1 MARPRGSDGT
11 RTRERI
17 LDVAQ
22 ELFTQQGY
30 EKTSLRDI
38 AERLQITKAALY
50 YYFQRKEDILIE
62 LHLRLHT
69 LGESIIT
76 ELEAAPDGAARVAIW
91 PRLANEMIDFMV
103 DNRELLLLHNRNRHA
118 FESLDPA
125 VLEDG
130 RDVEARFARIL
141 SSPTMALRERV
152 RMAAMVGVITEVFGE
167 NAAGFEDDPPE
178 ELADL
183 VREAIADLT
192 PVPQNSRRRGGAR
205 SVTAQPAE
213 NSTQAPARS
222 PSSRKTGSAPRRSET
237 GMQHRPPT
245 RAKST

>member
-1 MARPRGSDGT
+1 MARPPGSDGSQ
-11 RTRERI
+11 TRERI

-22 ELFTQQGY
+22 ELFTRQGY
-30 EKTSLRDI
+30 DKTSLRDI

-50 YYFQRKEDILIE
+50 YYFPRKEDILLE

-69 LGESIIT
+69 LGETVIA

-103 DNRELLLLHNRNRHA
+103 DNRELLLLHNRNRSA
-118 FESLDPA
+118 FESLEPA
-125 VLEDG
+125 MFQDG
-130 RDVEARFARIL
+130 RDVEARFERIL
-141 SSPTMALRERV
+141 ASPAMALRERV

-167 NAAGFEDDPPE
+167 SAAAFEDVPPE

-192 PVPQNSRRRGGAR
+192 RVPAS
-205 SVTAQPAE
+205 QPHV
-213 NSTQAPARS
+213 
-222 PSSRKTGSAPRRSET
+222 SA
-237 GMQHRPPT
+237 
-245 RAKST
+245 

>member
-1 MARPRGSDGT
+1 MSRPPGSHGAQ
-11 RTRERI
+11 TRERI
-17 LDVAQ
+17 LEVAQ
-22 ELFTQQGY
+22 ELFTRQGY
-30 EKTSLRDI
+30 DKTSLRDI
-38 AERLQITKAALY
+38 AERLQMTKAALY
-50 YYFQRKEDILIE
+50 YYFQRKEEILIA

-69 LGESIIT
+69 LGESVIA
-76 ELEAAPDGAARVAIW
+76 ELETAPDGAARAAIW

-103 DNRELLLLHNRNRHA
+103 DNRDLLLLHNRNRSA

-167 NAAGFEDDPPE
+167 NAAAFEDVPPE

-183 VREAIADLT
+183 VREAVADLT
-192 PVPQNSRRRGGAR
+192 QVPEDRLRTH
-205 SVTAQPAE
+205 V
-213 NSTQAPARS
+213 
-222 PSSRKTGSAPRRSET
+222 
-237 GMQHRPPT
+237 
-245 RAKST
+245 